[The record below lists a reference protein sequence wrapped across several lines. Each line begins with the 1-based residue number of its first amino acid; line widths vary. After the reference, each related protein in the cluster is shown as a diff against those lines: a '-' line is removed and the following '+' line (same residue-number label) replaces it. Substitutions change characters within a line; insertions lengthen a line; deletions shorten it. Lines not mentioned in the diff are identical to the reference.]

1 MIMKSKSAER
11 KSSEQF
17 LELTIPYWFSSLAR
31 DNNENLQIG
40 DYVRV
45 TGLNSKFELME
56 IFRRFGSV
64 RVRRIGASDE
74 MVFPWRYVT
83 PWKKEVISSETVM
96 KAIGNSLFRGNRVYR
111 LSEPDRPLK
120 QKTIHWDRET
130 CDVEDEDG
138 GVFYGIPWDELEFVD
153 DVDYHF
159 PEDE

>member
-1 MIMKSKSAER
+1 MMKMKMAENNTSR
-11 KSSEQF
+11 QS
-17 LELTIPYWFSSLAR
+17 LDLTIPYWFSSLAR
-31 DNNENLQIG
+31 DNDEDLQIG

-45 TGLNSKFELME
+45 LGLNSKFELME

-83 PWKKEVISSETVM
+83 HWKDGIISSKTVM

-111 LSEPDRPLK
+111 LSEPERALK

-130 CDVEDEDG
+130 CDAEDEDG
-138 GVFYGIPWDELEFVD
+138 RVFYDVPWDDLEFWD
-153 DVDYHF
+153 PIDYHF
-159 PEDE
+159 PDDK